1 MDRILGQSRAID
13 TLRQALA
20 SARLHHAWIFSG
32 PAGVGK
38 CTTAIAFAKRI
49 LDPGDDGGES
59 SRLVDSGTHPDLH
72 VVRKELALVSDV
84 PQLRTRKLA
93 NIPVDL
99 LREHVIGGTTSDDKV
114 RDAPAYRTATMGH
127 GKVFIIDEAE
137 LIDTVGQNA
146 LLKTLEEPPP
156 LTYVILVTSR
166 PERLLP
172 TILSRCHHV
181 RFTALSD
188 AAMAAWMDR
197 ALPDLSRDDRA
208 WIARSAEGRP
218 GTAAIAAEY
227 GFRAWAQRLEP
238 MLAEADAGAF
248 PVGLG
253 ETLAQLVDDYAERW
267 VKSRRNASIDAAKKD
282 GAHHLFQLLATRA
295 RERLARGA
303 SDSEGADPG
312 AAMRSIDLIRAA
324 ELQLEANV
332 NLKQLLENLAV
343 QWATAPAAMP

>member
-13 TLRQALA
+13 ALRQALA

-38 CTTAIAFAKRI
+38 FTTAIAFAKRI
-49 LDPGDDGGES
+49 LDPGGDAAPES
-59 SRLVDSGTHPDLH
+59 ARLVDAGAHPDLH

-127 GKVFIIDEAE
+127 GKVFIVDEAE
-137 LIDTVGQNA
+137 LVDAVGQNA

-181 RFTALSD
+181 RFTALDD

-208 WIARSAEGRP
+208 WIARYAEGRP
-218 GTAAIAAEY
+218 GMAAVAAEY

-248 PVGLG
+248 PSALG

-267 VKSRRNASIDAAKKD
+267 VKSHRNASIDAAKKD
-282 GAHHLFQLLATRA
+282 GARHLFQLLATRG
-295 RERLARGA
+295 RDHLARGDDA
-303 SDSEGADPG
+303 VG
-312 AAMRSIDLIRAA
+312 AMRWIDLIRAA
-324 ELQLEANV
+324 EMQLEANV

-343 QWATAPAAMP
+343 QWSTALAAMP